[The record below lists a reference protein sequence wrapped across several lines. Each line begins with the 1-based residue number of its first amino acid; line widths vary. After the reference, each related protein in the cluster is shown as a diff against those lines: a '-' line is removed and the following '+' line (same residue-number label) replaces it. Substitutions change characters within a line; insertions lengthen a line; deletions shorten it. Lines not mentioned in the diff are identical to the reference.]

1 MRLWCWFG
9 RNRRDDEL
17 QEEIETHLAMVV
29 RDRVERGEQ
38 PQAAEFA
45 ARREFGNRT
54 LIQEVTREMW
64 GGRMLREFWQDVRYA
79 IRGMRGSP
87 GFTAVA
93 VVSLALGIGANTAI
107 FSLLNVVMLRLL
119 PVKEPGRLVEL
130 LQKYP
135 GEPRGNGYWS
145 LRSYEYF
152 LAHNHVF
159 SDILGTAIDNQI
171 RLQSDGSA
179 DAIGA
184 GEFVTPNYFELL
196 GVQPSMGRP
205 IEDKKEGVAVLS
217 WACWQK
223 RFHGHPD
230 ALGKKIIV
238 QGQPATIVGIA
249 PPAFTGLRV
258 EAQTDVWQ
266 PLPNRPDTRL
276 VLLAR
281 LKPTV
286 TLAQVRAEMAVLY
299 RFTIEE
305 RFARSKDPQV
315 RQLKVEVEPAGA
327 GLSTVRDRVGKPL
340 IVLMGLV
347 ALLLLIACVNIANM
361 LLARGASRE
370 REMALRVGLGASR
383 GRLLRQMLTE
393 SLVLSAAGT
402 VAAVFVAYFLTARL
416 IQLLASGRPHER
428 VLLRIEPDMHVLAFT
443 IGVAVA
449 VGLAFGIAPALNAFR
464 TAPESALRQSA
475 SSGRT
480 IFQRVFGR
488 GLVAAQVALS
498 VLLLSAGAVF
508 LGHLWDLEHTD
519 LGFQPDHVLLVTFD
533 PWRSERLP
541 SRYHEIVERIQR
553 IPGVTSVSL
562 GGPAPL
568 SGAGASGFATAE
580 GFEERPAD
588 RRWIS
593 ICYVSPKYFKTLGI
607 PLLAGRDFDIH
618 DEAHWKVA
626 IINRAF
632 AKYYFA
638 GRDPVGQHITLNH
651 VTADPEVKTYRIIG
665 VAGNANYYEIR
676 EAPPRTVYLPAF
688 RDKEM
693 AADHFILRTSVD
705 PEGVAANVRDVVTD
719 VLRTVP
725 VLRTTTLT
733 NQVDASIVL
742 ERLVATL
749 SGAYG
754 ALGLLLASV
763 GLYGLLAYTVARRT
777 TEIGIRLALGANM
790 TSITRM
796 VLIETFAIVA
806 VGLMVGA
813 PLALLVS
820 RFAGALI
827 PDVALQTTGPIT
839 IGAGFLLLGAL
850 LASYVPARRAAH
862 VDPIEALRH
871 E

>member
-196 GVQPSMGRP
+196 GVQPSMGRL

-428 VLLRIEPDMHVLAFT
+428 VLLRIEPDML
-443 IGVAVA
+443 G
-449 VGLAFGIAPALNAFR
+449 
-464 TAPESALRQSA
+464 TAAERGGS
-475 SSGRT
+475 
-480 IFQRVFGR
+480 VF
-488 GLVAAQVALS
+488 
-498 VLLLSAGAVF
+498 
-508 LGHLWDLEHTD
+508 
-519 LGFQPDHVLLVTFD
+519 
-533 PWRSERLP
+533 
-541 SRYHEIVERIQR
+541 
-553 IPGVTSVSL
+553 
-562 GGPAPL
+562 
-568 SGAGASGFATAE
+568 
-580 GFEERPAD
+580 
-588 RRWIS
+588 
-593 ICYVSPKYFKTLGI
+593 
-607 PLLAGRDFDIH
+607 
-618 DEAHWKVA
+618 
-626 IINRAF
+626 RAF
-632 AKYYFA
+632 
-638 GRDPVGQHITLNH
+638 VG
-651 VTADPEVKTYRIIG
+651 
-665 VAGNANYYEIR
+665 
-676 EAPPRTVYLPAF
+676 
-688 RDKEM
+688 
-693 AADHFILRTSVD
+693 
-705 PEGVAANVRDVVTD
+705 
-719 VLRTVP
+719 
-725 VLRTTTLT
+725 
-733 NQVDASIVL
+733 
-742 ERLVATL
+742 
-749 SGAYG
+749 SGAYR
-754 ALGLLLASV
+754 S
-763 GLYGLLAYTVARRT
+763 
-777 TEIGIRLALGANM
+777 
-790 TSITRM
+790 
-796 VLIETFAIVA
+796 
-806 VGLMVGA
+806 
-813 PLALLVS
+813 
-820 RFAGALI
+820 
-827 PDVALQTTGPIT
+827 
-839 IGAGFLLLGAL
+839 GF
-850 LASYVPARRAAH
+850 PA
-862 VDPIEALRH
+862 
-871 E
+871 